1 MDICDTYIHEIS
13 SRLKISR
20 RCIRQTISKF
30 DKFHIFT
37 TKPGGGRPPKIT
49 DRQKRLIKLQQ
60 QRDDTASLANLV
72 RYANTCLNLSVGR
85 SIISRILHDYNM
97 VSYVVPRKPQITL
110 MQRRNRLKWCYDHLN
125 WSIDDWSNIIF
136 SDESN
141 FEVINRKN
149 RVYIRRFRN
158 DRTRFERSQ
167 RRVHKG
173 GGIIYVSNKHIH

>member
-1 MDICDTYIHEIS
+1 
-13 SRLKISR
+13 
-20 RCIRQTISKF
+20 
-30 DKFHIFT
+30 
-37 TKPGGGRPPKIT
+37 
-49 DRQKRLIKLQQ
+49 
-60 QRDDTASLANLV
+60 
-72 RYANTCLNLSVGR
+72 
-85 SIISRILHDYNM
+85 M

-149 RVYIRRFRN
+149 RMYIRRFHN

-167 RRVHKG
+167 R
-173 GGIIYVSNKHIH
+173 